1 MKNLKIPA
9 AVFRLNKQKG
19 NHRGGESINRQ
30 EYLAEL
36 FDRYGNLVW
45 SICYKF
51 TNDYF
56 EAQDLTQDTFLAVY
70 NHLPS
75 FDGRNERAW
84 ICRIAANKGLD
95 YVKQA
100 QKRIQPE
107 EDIFFSLLENG
118 QKSTEEEILEKD
130 TKKRLYEACCSLKPP
145 YNEVAVDYFC
155 KEMTTAEIAAA
166 RKKKEKTVQTQIYR
180 AKAMLKKIWKEA

>member
-100 QKRIQPE
+100 QRRIQP
-107 EDIFFSLLENG
+107 
-118 QKSTEEEILEKD
+118 
-130 TKKRLYEACCSLKPP
+130 
-145 YNEVAVDYFC
+145 
-155 KEMTTAEIAAA
+155 
-166 RKKKEKTVQTQIYR
+166 
-180 AKAMLKKIWKEA
+180 

>member
-1 MKNLKIPA
+1 M
-9 AVFRLNKQKG
+9 
-19 NHRGGESINRQ
+19 NHRGGESIDGQ

-56 EAQDLTQDTFLAVY
+56 EAQDLTQDTFLSVY
-70 NHLPS
+70 CHLSS

-84 ICRIAANKGLD
+84 ICRIATNKGLD
-95 YVKQA
+95 YVKHA
-100 QKRIQPE
+100 QRRIQPE
-107 EDIFFSLLENG
+107 EDTFFSLLENG
-118 QKSTEEEILEKD
+118 QKSAEEEMLEKD
-130 TKKRLYEACCSLKPP
+130 TKQRLYEACNSLKPP

-155 KEMTTAEIAAA
+155 KEMTAAEIAAA
-166 RKKKEKTVQTQIYR
+166 RNKKEKTVQTQIYR

>member
-1 MKNLKIPA
+1 M
-9 AVFRLNKQKG
+9 
-19 NHRGGESINRQ
+19 
-30 EYLAEL
+30 

-100 QKRIQPE
+100 QRRIQPE
-107 EDIFFSLLENG
+107 EDTFFSLLESG
-118 QKSTEEEILEKD
+118 QKSAEEEILERD
-130 TKKRLYEACCSLKPP
+130 TKERLYEACRSLKSP
-145 YNEVAVDYFC
+145 YNEVAVDYFF
-155 KEMTTAEIAAA
+155 KEMTAAEIAVV
-166 RKKKEKTVQTQIYR
+166 RNKKEKTVQTQIYR

>member
-1 MKNLKIPA
+1 M
-9 AVFRLNKQKG
+9 
-19 NHRGGESINRQ
+19 
-30 EYLAEL
+30 

-56 EAQDLTQDTFLAVY
+56 EALDLTQDTFLAVY

-100 QKRIQPE
+100 QRRIQPE
-107 EDIFFSLLENG
+107 EGTFFSLLESS
-118 QKSTEEEILEKD
+118 QKSAEEEILEKD
-130 TKKRLYEACCSLKPP
+130 AKERLYEACRSLKPP
-145 YNEVAVDYFC
+145 YNEVAVDYFF
-155 KEMTTAEIAAA
+155 KEMTAAEIAAV
-166 RKKKEKTVQTQIYR
+166 RNKKEKTVQTQIYR

>member
-1 MKNLKIPA
+1 M
-9 AVFRLNKQKG
+9 
-19 NHRGGESINRQ
+19 
-30 EYLAEL
+30 

-100 QKRIQPE
+100 QRRIQPE
-107 EDIFFSLLENG
+107 EGTFFSLLESS
-118 QKSTEEEILEKD
+118 QKSAEEEILEKD
-130 TKKRLYEACCSLKPP
+130 AKERLYEACRSLKPP
-145 YNEVAVDYFC
+145 YNEVAVDYFF
-155 KEMTTAEIAAA
+155 KEMTAAEIASV
-166 RKKKEKTVQTQIYR
+166 RNKKEKTVQTQIYR